1 MRRPMTWL
9 GAGLLLAGCATA
21 VQEQWVRP
29 GTARIVHLAVLP
41 FENQTPAPRAGAVAT
56 ELLVNEL
63 AGTGAVAV
71 LDPSQTADL
80 LRRENLDATDPTR
93 LPSAQRLGRL
103 LRVSH
108 VLQGSVTEFRYKPG
122 LAETPVVGLTARVIE
137 VASGEIVWTASYA
150 RTGTTW
156 FREDGLAVVAQGIA
170 RDMALNLAATLSGAG
185 R

>member
-1 MRRPMTWL
+1 MGRPMRWL
-9 GAGLLLAGCATA
+9 GAVLLLAGCATA

-29 GTARIVHLAVLP
+29 GAGRIAQLAVLP
-41 FENQTPAPRAGAVAT
+41 FENQTPAPRAAAAAT

-63 AGTGAVAV
+63 AGTGAVGV

-80 LRRENLDATDPTR
+80 LRRENLDVTDPAR

-108 VLQGSVTEFRYKPG
+108 VLQGSVTEYRYKPG
-122 LAETPVVGLTARVIE
+122 LAETPVVGLTARLIDVT
-137 VASGEIVWTASYA
+137 SGEIVWTASYA

-156 FREDGLAVVAQGIA
+156 FRDDGLAVVAQGIA
-170 RDMALNLAATLSGAG
+170 RDMAVNLAAALGGAG